1 MKYVT
6 VCILVG
12 LAIVGFLLYYGLNNS
27 MPVKYAYYKKG
38 KITPEEY
45 LGFCDGQIA
54 SNRHWAKFEKRS
66 NIQFYKAL
74 AYTRAEDYVNAAIE
88 ARSAILSYSGNA
100 EAHFLLIIIRLRE
113 HKGEEAIAALDYI
126 RILAEGKGGGTAL
139 EKQLDL
145 MESAILKEIDSGY
158 TTDLDTLLTLF
169 FGYKPY

>member
-38 KITPEEY
+38 KITLEEY
-45 LGFCDGQIA
+45 LDFCDWQIT

-88 ARSAILSYSGNA
+88 ARSAILSYSSNA

-113 HKGEEAIAALDYI
+113 HKGEEAIAALDYL
-126 RILAEGKGGGTAL
+126 RVLAEGKGGGTAL

-145 MESAILKEIDSGY
+145 IENAILKEIESGY
-158 TTDLDTLLTLF
+158 ATDLETHLLTLF
-169 FGYKPY
+169 GNKLY